1 MDTREWALL
10 IFTILGQIAA
20 GSLLVLLIV
29 RAFAVRMAG
38 VDQADRFTNGPL
50 YIIFPIMGLA
60 LLSSLLHLGNPL
72 NIAKAVPNL
81 GTSWLSR
88 EVVIAVVFVI
98 LVGVYALMQWRKIGN
113 NVLRT
118 VIGWITGLL
127 GLVQVYGMGMVYMI
141 RTQPAW
147 NTLATPVSFLVTALL
162 LGVATI
168 AAALIVNNALLNK
181 GDKKDEQQLE
191 MLRKALQGLAIASIA
206 LLGVE
211 FLVTPLYMAYLPS
224 QGVEAMQSLEM
235 MVGTFGVIFALRLIF
250 VFVGAGILATYI
262 YRNASILGKEG
273 TLSTLVFSALILIL
287 TGEVMGRFIF
297 YATHVRIGL

>member
-20 GSLLVLLIV
+20 GSLFVLLIV
-29 RAFAVRMAG
+29 RAFAVRVAG

-98 LVGVYALMQWRKIGN
+98 LVGVYTLMQWRKIGN

-118 VIGWITGLL
+118 VIGWAAALL
-127 GLVQVYGMGMVYMI
+127 GLAQVYGMSMVYMI

-147 NTLATPVSFLVTALL
+147 NTLATPVSFMVTALL

-168 AAALIVNNALLNK
+168 AAALVVNHTLLNK
-181 GDKKDEQQLE
+181 GGNDEQQLE

-235 MVGTFGVIFALRLIF
+235 MVGTFGITFALRLVF
-250 VFVGAGILATYI
+250 VFVGAGILAAYI
-262 YRNASILGKEG
+262 YRNASILGKESS
-273 TLSTLVFSALILIL
+273 LSTLVFSALILIL
-287 TGEVMGRFIF
+287 AGEVMGRFIF